1 MSTATIRDLR
11 TQFPRVRRLL
21 EQEGEVIVTD
31 HGHPVLVLR
40 VFQAEGARPLA
51 IDYFA
56 RLRARMPKAISKAAR
71 EALDEADR
79 GERWSTR
86 HGGVR
91 STSPP
96 T

>member
-31 HGHPVLVLR
+31 HGHPVAVLR
-40 VFQAEGARPLA
+40 AFHAAEAKPVP

-56 RLRARMPKAISKAAR
+56 RLRGRMPKAMSKGAR
-71 EALDEADR
+71 QALDEADR
-79 GERWSTR
+79 GER
-86 HGGVR
+86 
-91 STSPP
+91 
-96 T
+96 